1 MQNTQTRYGAV
12 ARSFHWLTALLIFAA
27 FPLGF
32 VAEKMSHSL
41 TSGGVTAN
49 LDTVVALFSLH
60 KTIGIAIFFTASARV
75 IWALIQPKPKL
86 LNGDH
91 KPEAL
96 LAETVHWLLYGSLII
111 VPLSGWIHHAATTG
125 FAPIWWPFGQGLPL
139 VPQSETLSGLASDLH
154 FLLML
159 VLAAAIA
166 LHVAGALKHHVVD
179 KDATLRRMISGQTDT
194 QPSKTQPSHIAAA
207 AAAVLIWV
215 GVLAAG
221 TASGLVALPDRVQN
235 SPAPQHTAGAWQVS
249 TGTLDLSVVQMG
261 AKVAGTFT
269 GWSAQID
276 YDETATTARK
286 GQIDV
291 TIPIAGLRLG
301 TVSDQAQGPDYFD
314 ADQFPTARYQ
324 AALIAENGT
333 LTAQGQLSIKGHTVA
348 LSFPVTL
355 DLDGDTAHA
364 QAAFRLDR
372 RAFGI
377 GGGIADASTLGFDV
391 DLSFD
396 LTAIR

>member
-1 MQNTQTRYGAV
+1 MQNTEAHYGV
-12 ARSFHWLTALLIFAA
+12 IARSFHWLTALLIFSA

-32 VAEKMSHSL
+32 IAEEMSESL
-41 TSGGVTAN
+41 RSGDTNVN
-49 LDTVVALFSLH
+49 LDTVVTLFSLH

-91 KPEAL
+91 KTEAL
-96 LAETVHWLLYGSLII
+96 LAETVHWLLYGSLIL

-139 VPQSETLSGLASDLH
+139 VPQSQTLSGLASDLH

-159 VLAAAIA
+159 VLATSIA
-166 LHVAGALKHHVVD
+166 LHVAGALKHHVID
-179 KDATLRRMISGQTDT
+179 KDATLRRMISGHTDIS
-194 QPSKTQPSHIAAA
+194 PSKTQPSHILAAA
-207 AAAVLIWV
+207 SAAVIWV

-221 TASGLVALPDRVQN
+221 TASGLVALPDPAQN
-235 SPAPQHTAGAWQVS
+235 NPAPQQTAGAWQVS
-249 TGTLDLSVVQMG
+249 TGTLNLSITQMG
-261 AKVAGTFT
+261 AQVAGTFT

-276 YDETATTARK
+276 YDDTAATAQK

-291 TIPIAGLRLG
+291 TIPIAGLQLG
-301 TVSDQAQGPDYFD
+301 SVSDQAMGPDYFD
-314 ADQFPTARYQ
+314 ADKYPTAQYQ
-324 AALIAENGT
+324 AALIEENGT
-333 LTAQGQLSIKGHTVA
+333 LTAQGQLSIKGNTVD

-355 DLDGDTAHA
+355 DLDGNTAHA
-364 QAAFRLDR
+364 QGKFRLDR
-372 RAFGI
+372 RAFSLGDGI
-377 GGGIADASTLGFDV
+377 GDASTLGFDV

-396 LTAIR
+396 LTATR